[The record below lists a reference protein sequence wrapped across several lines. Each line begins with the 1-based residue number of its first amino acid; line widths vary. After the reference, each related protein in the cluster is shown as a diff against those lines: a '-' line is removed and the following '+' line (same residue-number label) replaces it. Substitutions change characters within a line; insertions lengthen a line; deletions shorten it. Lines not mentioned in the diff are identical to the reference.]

1 MFSAEHL
8 SVAGLVFAALFAVYG
23 VLRYRGRRG
32 SRFELLLSLT
42 IALGVAVVS
51 VAPQVGEVLTG
62 ILGLEQR
69 EFALI
74 SFAILLLFG
83 LFLYL
88 LGQVSAVRSRNR
100 DTVIAL
106 AVRSYLE
113 KYGTPD
119 MLPPDTPAEEGT
131 REKVMVLVPAY
142 NEAKNIGDVLRRVPK
157 QILGRE
163 TRTLVVVDGATD
175 DTESVALREGVPTA
189 ALAVRLGK
197 GDAMRVGF
205 EIARLMRPEIVV
217 TLDSDGQYKPEEI
230 EDVMKPVVDGKADFV
245 IGSRFFGSSEESGSV
260 RHAGVVFFSKL
271 ISVLIRRRITDCT
284 SGLRAIRGEG
294 VDKLDLREEQF
305 ETNEV
310 LLEAHRNR
318 LRIVEV
324 PCSMLKR
331 AEGISKKPPKLWYP
345 MGVMWVIVRTWL
357 RGKPVG

>member
-32 SRFELLLSLT
+32 SRFELLLSLA

-88 LGQVSAVRSRNR
+88 LGLVRAVRSRNR

-119 MLPPDTPAEEGT
+119 MLPPDTPAEEGA

-157 QILGRE
+157 EILGRE

-245 IGSRFFGSSEESGSV
+245 IGSRFLGYYEESGSV

-271 ISVLIRRRITDCT
+271 ISVLIRHRITDCT

-331 AEGISKKPPKLWYP
+331 NEGKSKKPPKLWYP

-357 RGKPVG
+357 RGKPVR

>member
-1 MFSAEHL
+1 MFSTEHL
-8 SVAGLVFAALFAVYG
+8 SVAGLIFAALFAIYG
-23 VLRYRGRRG
+23 VVRYRGRRG
-32 SRFELLLSLT
+32 SRFELLLSLF

-88 LGQVSAVRSRNR
+88 LGQVTAVRSRNR
-100 DTVIAL
+100 DAVIAM
-106 AVRSYLE
+106 AVRGYLE
-113 KYGTPD
+113 KYGTPE
-119 MLPPDTPAEEGT
+119 MLPPDRVAEGE
-131 REKVMVLVPAY
+131 RDKVMVLVPGY
-142 NEAKNIGDVLRRVPK
+142 NEEKNIGDVLRRVPK
-157 QILGRE
+157 TILGRE

-175 DTESVALREGVPTA
+175 ETEAEAIRAGAPTA
-189 ALAVRLGK
+189 ALATRLGK

-230 EDVMKPVVDGKADFV
+230 EDVMRPVVDDEADFV
-245 IGSRFFGSSEESGSV
+245 IGSRFLGYYEESGSV
-260 RHAGVVFFSKL
+260 RHAGVVFFSRL

-318 LRIVEV
+318 LRITEV

-331 AEGISKKPPKLWYP
+331 AEGKSKKPPKLWYP

-357 RGKPVG
+357 RGRPVV

>member
-8 SVAGLVFAALFAVYG
+8 SIAGLVFAAVFAIYG
-23 VLRYRGRRG
+23 VVRYRGRRG
-32 SRFELLLSLT
+32 SRFELLLSLA

-62 ILGLEQR
+62 LLGLEQR

-88 LGQVSAVRSRNR
+88 LGQVGAVRTRNR
-100 DTVIAL
+100 ETVIAL

-113 KYGTPD
+113 KYGTPE
-119 MLPPDTPAEEGT
+119 MQPPDTPPEGE

-142 NEAKNIGDVLRRVPK
+142 NEAKNIGDVLRRVPEE
-157 QILGRE
+157 ILGRE
-163 TRTLVVVDGATD
+163 TTTLVVVDGATD
-175 DTESVALREGVPTA
+175 DTEAVALREGVPTT

-230 EDVMKPVVDGKADFV
+230 EDVMRPVVDGEADFV
-245 IGSRFFGSSEESGSV
+245 IGSRFLGYYEESGSV
-260 RHAGVVFFSKL
+260 RHAGVVFFSRL

-318 LRIVEV
+318 LRITEV

-331 AEGISKKPPKLWYP
+331 NEGKSKKPPKLWYP

-357 RGKPVG
+357 RGRPV

>member
-8 SVAGLVFAALFAVYG
+8 SVAGLLFATLFAIYG
-23 VLRYRGRRG
+23 VVRYRRRRG
-32 SRFELLLSLT
+32 SRFELLLSLL

-62 ILGLEQR
+62 LLGLERR

-88 LGQVSAVRSRNR
+88 LGQVSAVRTRNR
-100 DTVIAL
+100 ETVIAL

-113 KYGTPD
+113 KYGTPE
-119 MLPPDTPAEEGT
+119 MLPPDRPAEGT

-142 NEAKNIGDVLRRVPK
+142 NEEKNIGDVLRRVPK
-157 QILGRE
+157 EILGRE
-163 TRTLVVVDGATD
+163 TKTLVVVDGATD
-175 DTESVALREGVPTA
+175 DTEAVALRAGVPTT
-189 ALAVRLGK
+189 ALATRLGK

-205 EIARLMRPEIVV
+205 EIARLERPEIVV

-230 EDVMKPVVDGKADFV
+230 EDVMRPVVEGEADFV
-245 IGSRFFGSSEESGSV
+245 IGSRFLGYYEEAGSV

-271 ISVLIRRRITDCT
+271 ISLLTRRRITDCT

-318 LRIVEV
+318 LRIMEV

-331 AEGISKKPPKLWYP
+331 NEGKSKKPPKLWYP

-357 RGKPVG
+357 RGKPV